1 MNTRVASVGGES
13 RSATYSACGQ
23 YRYELS
29 VSFPGDLFGGGTC
42 AFIGLNPSTATE
54 LQDDP
59 TIRRIK
65 NFVLSWGYTRLVM
78 LNAYAFRSTDP
89 RGLWQQQDPV
99 GVENDATIAR
109 VAAEAGR
116 ICLAWGVHV
125 QPGRRIELAN
135 MLAPHA
141 EKLVCLGT
149 NQDGSPKHPLYL
161 ANDTEVVPYI
171 FPRMGV

>member
-1 MNTRVASVGGES
+1 MNTRVASVGGEN
-13 RSATYSACGQ
+13 RSATYSPCGL
-23 YRYELS
+23 YRYELA
-29 VSFPGDLFGGGTC
+29 VSFPGDLFAGGTC

-65 NFVLSWGYTRLVM
+65 GFVQAWGFTRLVM

-89 RGLWQQQDPV
+89 RGLWSQQDPV
-99 GVENDATIAR
+99 GVANDATIAR

-125 QPGRRIELAN
+125 QPGRRLELATL
-135 MLAPHA
+135 LAPHA

-161 ANDTEVVPYI
+161 ASDTKAEP
-171 FPRMGV
+171 FSFKKDG